1 MNKAFNIITN
11 FKYHLKA
18 NWIAYLPMLI
28 LFLVSFRQIYLHNY
42 NYLNRWKGGG
52 FGMFSKI
59 ENRFFHIHLL
69 KKGALECAK
78 TPLYYMKDLS
88 RSSKYPS
95 YLSLERLTGKLAN
108 NIWIYT
114 EFDPKSKQATS
125 VEMIPPNK
133 SLNADSK
140 IAQFDTLELQIYKS
154 VFNRNSFT
162 LDPVLIRKMQ
172 VQK

>member
-1 MNKAFNIITN
+1 
-11 FKYHLKA
+11 
-18 NWIAYLPMLI
+18 
-28 LFLVSFRQIYLHNY
+28 
-42 NYLNRWKGGG
+42 
-52 FGMFSKI
+52 
-59 ENRFFHIHLL
+59 
-69 KKGALECAK
+69 
-78 TPLYYMKDLS
+78 MKDLS

-154 VFNRNSFT
+154 S
-162 LDPVLIRKMQ
+162 I
-172 VQK
+172 